1 MTESAKAKLC
11 HVLADCFAH
20 GHGVGTNFEKALEYL
35 DQAARHGNLSAEAI
49 LPRITCAIRGLAAPP
64 MMGTLSRRDDAAHI
78 LLRQR
83 VSELERRL
91 HCQTNSSNN
100 LAARVR
106 AWTKWDF
113 EIAQTRLCT
122 FQHDE
127 GYTLTIPET
136 TEISFLRLLESNQ
149 LKPLSGLVTISTIF
163 YPKCEF
169 YLAHIFSALGWIKA
183 LDWIRQHDIRHLSS
197 HGGTVLTA
205 AANGQADAVRFLL
218 ANGEKA
224 SPAEDSTQFAHHI
237 NGLHFLSWFE
247 DPDVEA
253 IAGLLF
259 THGANPNMVSPTGES
274 KYIPLAGPDFFTS
287 TNGPPLDMAI
297 ALGDRRAVGVLLKLG
312 ADPLL
317 QVQPNV
323 DKHGHTPLKL
333 AVALHLYDI
342 VDDILTHISSTSPA
356 ESRPWKA
363 LLVQLSGHILGAKA
377 MFWRWLLHG
386 DGYQTACHNTIE
398 VCLKHGATLNYD
410 AIEDASPLHAAAF
423 RGSNQLYVL
432 EALLLHEADPNVQHP
447 LGQTALASLNDAEY
461 CPEDRAAAMKILIGH
476 GAQVNLADRNG
487 MTPLHAHTAANSTT
501 TLRILLDHGA
511 NVEAKSDRERTPLHL
526 AARYGHVE
534 CLNIL
539 LDHGADIDAL
549 SLEHPSDPTSNDDT
563 GSALDAAAWS
573 GHASCVRALL
583 DRGPGT
589 LAPQK
594 AGLALRN
601 AIYKGRLEVFRV
613 LWQEYPGIFAKKVVV
628 QAFDT
633 QGGFPLHYAA
643 AGESMTILN
652 EVLRVRPELDFR
664 DNSNPTSGTALD
676 AAVASGRIENA
687 ILLVE
692 SGATPFCQGDPAEE
706 NSNFI
711 RKFISSCASKY
722 DSLKPRLSELIQR
735 TKSCIDRHSLLKSR
749 DWLGLTV
756 LQYSV
761 FHGQFDALVTLVE
774 HGASVHDEMTG
785 MRNTSWAEAPEWYL
799 QDVKELTVLD
809 FARRLRHCDSD
820 QREAWF
826 RSIRHEVSMEDM
838 DRIIE
843 YLDRE
848 MKQPSEVP
856 PTLGEQ
862 SGTSSAGGS
871 NVMAHLSAL

>member
-1 MTESAKAKLC
+1 MTESAKAKSC

-20 GHGVGTNFEKALEYL
+20 GYGVATNFEKALEYL

-64 MMGTLSRRDDAAHI
+64 IMDTFPREDDAAHI
-78 LLRQR
+78 LLRQKI
-83 VSELERRL
+83 SELECRL

-127 GYTLTIPET
+127 GYTVTIPET

-183 LDWIRQHDIRHLSS
+183 LDWIRQHDIRDLSS
-197 HGGTVLTA
+197 HSGTVLTA
-205 AANGQADAVRFLL
+205 ATNGQADAIRFLL

-224 SPAEDSTQFAHHI
+224 SPVEDSTQSAHHI

-259 THGANPNMVSPTGES
+259 THGANPNMASPTGES
-274 KYIPLAGPDFFTS
+274 QYIPLAGPDFSTS

-317 QVQPNV
+317 QVQQCSERQA
-323 DKHGHTPLKL
+323 HTPLKL

-356 ESRPWKA
+356 ESRPWKG
-363 LLVQLSGHILGAKA
+363 LLAQLSGFVLGGKV

-410 AIEDASPLHAAAF
+410 AIEDVSPLHTAAF

-432 EALLLHEADPNVQHP
+432 EALVLHGANPNVQTP
-447 LGQTALASLNDAEY
+447 SFRTALGSLGDPQY
-461 CPEDRAAAMKILIGH
+461 CPEDRAMAMKVLIDH
-476 GAQVNLADRNG
+476 GAQVNLADRFDN
-487 MTPLHAHTAANSTT
+487 TPLHVHTKENSAT

-511 NVEAKSDRERTPLHL
+511 NVEAKSDRARTPLNL

-583 DRGPGT
+583 NRGPGT
-589 LAPQK
+589 LTPQK

-664 DNSNPTSGTALD
+664 DNSNPTSCTALHV
-676 AAVASGRIENA
+676 AVTYGRIEHA

-692 SGATPFCQGDPAEE
+692 LGATPFCKGDPTEE
-706 NSNFI
+706 NTSFI
-711 RKFISSCASKY
+711 REFIFSCAVNH

-735 TKSCIDRHSLLKSR
+735 TKSCVDRHNLMKSR
-749 DWLGLTV
+749 DWMGLTV

-761 FHGQFDALVTLVE
+761 FHGHFDALVTLVE
-774 HGASVHDEMTG
+774 HGASVHDEMAG
-785 MRNTSWAEAPEWYL
+785 MRNTSWAEPPEWYL
-799 QDVKELTVLD
+799 KDVKGLTVLD
-809 FARRLRHCDSD
+809 FARRLRHGDSD
-820 QREAWF
+820 QREVWLDGF
-826 RSIRHEVSMEDM
+826 GHEVSMEDM

-843 YLDRE
+843 YLERE
-848 MKQPSEVP
+848 MKQTREVSGP
-856 PTLGEQ
+856 LGEQ
-862 SGTSSAGGS
+862 RGTPPAVGS
-871 NVMAHLSAL
+871 NDLAHLSAL